1 MNRCPITYES
11 CGDSKYSRRGLHLFS
26 RRLEN
31 LNDFRYSAAEQRQE
45 SVIRSAKVSIQ
56 GVQPK
61 LSVRLNIVKSVF
73 EIVDKGGRYII
84 KPQHETYP
92 QLPENED
99 LTMRFAE
106 TVGIEVPLHGLIYC
120 RDGSFSYIIRR
131 FDRRGKSGKLA
142 VEDFAQLSGMDR
154 ETKYNFSM
162 EKLIPILDFCTFPA
176 IERAG
181 LFRRC
186 IFNYLVGNED
196 MHLKN
201 FALITRDSKIMLAP
215 AYDFL
220 STTVAYISVGK
231 KVDDIKEIA
240 LPLEGKKR
248 NLSRKLWV
256 DYFGRKRLGLNSSVI
271 TEELQNFSDAFK
283 RWLTIIQ
290 SSFISDEMKELY
302 ISLIEERRK
311 ILDI

>member
-11 CGDSKYSRRGLHLFS
+11 CGDRKYSKRGLQLFS
-26 RRLEN
+26 RRLET
-31 LNDFRYSAAEQRQE
+31 LNDFHYSAAEQRRE
-45 SVIRSAKVSIQ
+45 SVIRAAKMSIQ
-56 GVQPK
+56 GVQAK
-61 LSVRLNIVKSVF
+61 LSVRLNIVNAVF
-73 EIVDKGGRYII
+73 EIVDQGGRYII

-99 LTMRFAE
+99 LTMRLAE

-120 RDGSFSYIIRR
+120 QDGSLSYIIKR
-131 FDRRGKSGKLA
+131 FDRKGKSGKLA

-176 IERAG
+176 IERVR

-201 FALITRDSKIMLAP
+201 FALITRDGRIMLAP

-220 STTVAYISVGK
+220 STTVAFISIGK
-231 KVDDIKEIA
+231 SIGDMEEIA
-240 LPLEGKKR
+240 LPLTGRKR

-256 DYFGRKRLGLNSSVI
+256 DYFGRKRLGLNSAVI
-271 TEELQNFSDAFK
+271 AQELQQFTDSFD
-283 RWLTIIQ
+283 RWVTIIQ
-290 SSFISDEMKELY
+290 RSFISDEMKKIY

-311 ILDI
+311 VLEI

>member
-1 MNRCPITYES
+1 MKRCPITYES
-11 CGDSKYSRRGLHLFS
+11 CGDRQYSRRGLQLFS
-26 RRLEN
+26 RRLDR

-45 SVIRSAKVSIQ
+45 AVIRSAKMSIQ
-56 GVQPK
+56 GLRPK
-61 LSVRLNIVKSVF
+61 LSVRLNIVNSMF
-73 EIVDKGGRYII
+73 EIVDKGGRYIL
-84 KPQHETYP
+84 KPQHDTYP

-99 LTMRFAE
+99 LTMRLAE

-120 RDGSFSYIIRR
+120 RDGSFSYIIKR
-131 FDRRGKSGKLA
+131 FDREGKSGKLA

-154 ETKYNFSM
+154 ETKYSFSM

-176 IERAG
+176 IERVR

-201 FALITRDSKIMLAP
+201 FSLITRDGTTMLAP

-220 STTVAYISVGK
+220 STTLAFMSIGK
-231 KVDDIKEIA
+231 KVGDIEEIA
-240 LPLEGKKR
+240 LPLKGKKR

-256 DYFGRKRLGLNSSVI
+256 DYFGRMQLELNSAVI
-271 TEELQNFSDAFK
+271 TTELQQFSDAFD
-283 RWLTIIQ
+283 RWIAIIQ
-290 SSFISDEMKELY
+290 SSFVSDEMKAIY
-302 ISLIEERRK
+302 RSLIEKHRQTLE
-311 ILDI
+311 I

>member
-11 CGDSKYSRRGLHLFS
+11 CGDRKYSKRGLQLFS
-26 RRLEN
+26 RRLET
-31 LNDFRYSAAEQRQE
+31 LNDFHYSAAEQRQE
-45 SVIRSAKVSIQ
+45 SVIRAAKMSIQ
-56 GVQPK
+56 GVQAK
-61 LSVRLNIVKSVF
+61 LSVRLNIVNAVF
-73 EIVDKGGRYII
+73 EIVDQGGRYII

-99 LTMRFAE
+99 LTMRLAE

-120 RDGSFSYIIRR
+120 QDCSLSYIIKR
-131 FDRRGKSGKLA
+131 FDRKGKSGKLA

-162 EKLIPILDFCTFPA
+162 EKLVSILDFCTFPA
-176 IERAG
+176 IERVR

-201 FALITRDSKIMLAP
+201 FALITRDGRIMLAP

-220 STTVAYISVGK
+220 STTVAFISIGK
-231 KVDDIKEIA
+231 SIGDMEEIA
-240 LPLEGKKR
+240 LPLTGRKR

-256 DYFGRKRLGLNSSVI
+256 DYFGRKRLGLNSAVI
-271 TEELQNFSDAFK
+271 AQELQQFTDSFD
-283 RWLTIIQ
+283 RWVTIIQ
-290 SSFISDEMKELY
+290 RSFISDEMKKIY

-311 ILDI
+311 VLEI